1 MAVDVLAD
9 VIGDIIR
16 ESSFTFL
23 AVVFGGKFFSKRVEL
38 SDGIVDDR
46 WLHLQFERELLS

>member
-23 AVVFGGKFFSKRVEL
+23 AVVFGVKFFSKRVEL